1 MTRRL
6 GVSRVTRRAAMAVAA
21 VGLLVPLAAC
31 GSGSS
36 KDAGGNGGGPSAD
49 PSTYDRTATIRV
61 GTPSPF
67 SALDPAK
74 QANIGEN
81 TYTFL
86 IYDTLTQMDA
96 DYQVQP
102 MLATS
107 WEFAADGSS
116 LTLKLRDD
124 VTFNDGAAFDAEVVK
139 TNIERGKTM
148 EGSSLVAALAPID
161 RVVVEDPYTVRLDL
175 VPGLGADLPATFALN
190 AGMMVSPKAL
200 AERADELAL
209 DPGTAGSGPYVPV
222 EVKTGE
228 QVTFERSDDYWNED
242 TAYAATL
249 VVRTVADQAA
259 RLNGVQTGA
268 LDVAQI
274 SGSAPVQ
281 EALALVERGAVQG
294 DKIAQITPVILMV
307 NAERGDLAKPEVR
320 EAIGL
325 AVNRTEIV
333 EGLFSGNASPA
344 TQFYPEDYWA
354 ADPDLAAPEPDLEA
368 AKALVEKAGGAEIS
382 IAAATGSTAEPV
394 AQALQ
399 TQLGAVGIEVDL
411 QSIPF
416 AQIDEMYRRGELDAQ
431 VINASPA
438 PDPASTLSYY
448 VTDGFAAARGF
459 GDVLGTLPA
468 EAADP
473 TKSLDER
480 AAKYREIWKVMAD
493 NDMWTPIVRGEQV
506 WVRSEK
512 IANVPNLPWVRS
524 GFPSYRNVAM
534 VK

>member
-1 MTRRL
+1 MAL
-6 GVSRVTRRAAMAVAA
+6 AAL
-21 VGLLVPLAAC
+21 GLLAPLAAC
-31 GSGSS
+31 GSDAKETSSGSS
-36 KDAGGNGGGPSAD
+36 SASAD
-49 PSTYDRTATIRV
+49 PSAYDRDATITV

-67 SALDPAK
+67 AALDPAK
-74 QANIGEN
+74 QTNIGEN

-96 DYQVQP
+96 DYEVQP

-107 WEFAADGSS
+107 WEYSADGSS
-116 LTLKLRDD
+116 LTMELRDD
-124 VTFNDGAAFDAEVVK
+124 VTFNDGAKFDASVVK
-139 TNIERGKTM
+139 ANIERGKTM
-148 EGSSLVAALAPID
+148 EGSSLVATLASID
-161 RVVVEDPYTVRLDL
+161 KVEVVDEYTVRFDL
-175 VPGLGADLPATFALN
+175 APGLGADLPATFALN

-209 DPGTAGSGPYVPV
+209 DPGEAGSGPYVPV
-222 EVKTGE
+222 EIKTGE
-228 QVTFERSDDYWNED
+228 QVTFERSEDYWNED
-242 TAYAATL
+242 TAYAKTL
-249 VVRTVADQAA
+249 IVRTVVDQAA

-281 EALALVERGAVQG
+281 EALALVERGAVEG
-294 DKIAQITPVILMV
+294 DKIPQITPVVLMI
-307 NAERGDLAKPEVR
+307 NAERGDLVKPEVR
-320 EAIGL
+320 EAIAL

-333 EGLFSGNASPA
+333 DGLFSGNASAA

-354 ADPDLAAPEPDLEA
+354 ADPEFDAAAEYDAEEA
-368 AKALVEKAGGAEIS
+368 KRLVEEAGGAEIS
-382 IAAATGSTAEPV
+382 VAAATGSTGEAV

-399 TQLGAVGIEVDL
+399 TQLGDVGIKVKL

-431 VINASPA
+431 VVNASPA
-438 PDPASTLSYY
+438 PDPASTLTYY

-459 GDVLGTLPA
+459 DGVLGDLPA
-468 EAADP
+468 KAADP
-473 TKSLDER
+473 TKSLEER
-480 AAKYREIWKVMAD
+480 AVEYREIWKLMAE
-493 NDMWTPIVRGEQV
+493 NHMWTPIVRSEQV

-524 GFPSYRNVAM
+524 GFPSYRNVAK